1 MVDLNVM
8 LRDQARNGLQ
18 AQLEKAVTDGD
29 TAAATRIATDM
40 AALAVSTAPK
50 TTAYGADDI
59 KAQLDKLPWF
69 GVDPKKSA
77 RTMEMG
83 KHMDFAKFPTATA
96 FAEALVK
103 AVELEFKPA
112 AGEPEEPGDEE
123 PADEGGQG
131 GDVLGERRGAGPKPR
146 KTDAP
151 GEGDNNQ
158 RGTQRRSSGPW
169 LKMADAPA
177 DVQADITRQMSK
189 MLSSTATKEQR
200 EGFQKRALESHYGA
214 HQRNKGKK

>member
-1 MVDLNVM
+1 MDLNVM

-18 AQLEKAVTDGD
+18 AQLDKAVTDGD
-29 TAAATRIATDM
+29 TVAATKIANDM
-40 AALAVSTAPK
+40 ATLAVQTAPK
-50 TTAYGADDI
+50 ASAYGADDI

-83 KHMDFAKFPTATA
+83 KHMDFSKFPTAAA

-103 AVELEFKPA
+103 AVDAEFKPA
-112 AGEPEEPGDEE
+112 AGEPEEPGDDE

-131 GDVLGERRGAGPKPR
+131 DDTLGERRGAAPKPR

-158 RGTQRRSSGPW
+158 RGTQRRTSGPW

-177 DVQADITRQMSK
+177 DVQADIKRQMGK
-189 MLSSTATKEQR
+189 MLSTSASKEQR
-200 EGFQKRALESHYGA
+200 ASFETRALESHYGM
-214 HQRNKGKK
+214 HQRSKGKK